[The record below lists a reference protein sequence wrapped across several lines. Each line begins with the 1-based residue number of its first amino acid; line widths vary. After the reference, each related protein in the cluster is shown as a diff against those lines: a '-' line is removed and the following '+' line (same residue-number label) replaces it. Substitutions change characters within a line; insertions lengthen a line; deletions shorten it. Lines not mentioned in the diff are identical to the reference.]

1 MYIFLIL
8 KVRVQSLNVM
18 EILFCHLL
26 FSSGVGFVD
35 KKNRKYL
42 YISLLAFERPT
53 KNFVSP
59 YPSYMTD
66 KAYLLHLHFY
76 EQQNQLPVSFFCIQQ
91 LYFLATLKIKIVS
104 QRSKLVTSK

>member
-42 YISLLAFERPT
+42 YISLLAFERRNKKFRFT
-53 KNFVSP
+53 LS
-59 YPSYMTD
+59 
-66 KAYLLHLHFY
+66 
-76 EQQNQLPVSFFCIQQ
+76 Q
-91 LYFLATLKIKIVS
+91 LYDRQSISASFAFL
-104 QRSKLVTSK
+104 